1 MVTNEALDLSDS
13 QMSEKEIELVQEL
26 IKVRSEKNQPLNY
39 EQLEGYELP
48 PRSQFS
54 MLKRPAVSIK
64 MGKIRFNM
72 AAIRL
77 FKDIKHI
84 IPVVNRKEKKLAII
98 PCEEEESA
106 SVEWARRRRTDNRWV
121 NKDITSV
128 DFTNNL
134 MKLMGW
140 DPDCRYK
147 IMGYVSNSE
156 RGLILV
162 FELEEATM
170 FEPKR
175 REVVD
180 PNTGKKKI
188 YDPKYY
194 PNKYEGK
201 IGRSYSD
208 YKASLE
214 SAKFEDLGSYESISE
229 SSDTFSEELDVV
241 EQDTEKQN
249 NNLTGVQSQDL
260 DSE

>member
-1 MVTNEALDLSDS
+1 MNTSEALDLENE
-13 QMSEKEIELVQEL
+13 QMNEKEYELIQEL
-26 IKVRSEKNQPLNY
+26 IKIRSDKNQPLNY

-54 MLKRPAVSIK
+54 MVKRPAVSIK
-64 MGKIRFNM
+64 LGKIRFNM

-77 FKDIKHI
+77 FKNIKHI

-98 PCEEEESA
+98 PCDEEESA
-106 SVEWARRRRTDNRWV
+106 SVEWARKRRTDNKWV

-140 DPDCRYK
+140 DTECRYK

-170 FEPKR
+170 FEPRR

-180 PNTGKKKI
+180 PDTGKKKI
-188 YDPKYY
+188 IDPKYY
-194 PNKYEGK
+194 PNKYAGK

-208 YKASLE
+208 YKASLL
-214 SAKFEDLGSYESISE
+214 SAGYEDLGSYESISE
-229 SSDTFSEELDVV
+229 GTGEADKENVEINTEDITPNNTSEEPQGQ
-241 EQDTEKQN
+241 E
-249 NNLTGVQSQDL
+249 
-260 DSE
+260 

>member
-1 MVTNEALDLSDS
+1 MNNSSEALDLSSEQMDS
-13 QMSEKEIELVQEL
+13 KEYELIQEL
-26 IKVRSEKNQPLNY
+26 MKIRSDNNQPLNY

-54 MLKRPAVSIK
+54 MVKRPAVSIK
-64 MGKIRFNM
+64 LGKIRFNM

-77 FKDIKHI
+77 FKNVQHI

-98 PCEEEESA
+98 PCDEEESA
-106 SVEWARRRRTDNRWV
+106 SVEWARKRRTDNRWV

-134 MKLMGW
+134 MKMMGW
-140 DPDCRYK
+140 DTDCRYK
-147 IMGYVSNSE
+147 VLGHVANSE

-175 REVVD
+175 REVID
-180 PNTGKKKI
+180 PTTGKKKI

-214 SAKFEDLGSYESISE
+214 SAGYEDLGSYESISE
-229 SSDTFSEELDVV
+229 RPAEVSEESTLNSSDDMGSAALSE
-241 EQDTEKQN
+241 
-249 NNLTGVQSQDL
+249 QSSDQ
-260 DSE
+260 E

>member
-1 MVTNEALDLSDS
+1 MVTNEALDLNDT
-13 QMSEKEIELVQEL
+13 QMSEKEYELVQEL
-26 IKVRSEKNQPLNY
+26 IKVRSENNQPLNY

-64 MGKIRFNM
+64 LGKLKFNM

-77 FKDIKHI
+77 FKGIQHV

-98 PCEEEESA
+98 PCDEEETA
-106 SVEWARRRRTDNRWV
+106 SVEWARKRRKDNRWV

-134 MKLMGW
+134 MKMMGW
-140 DPDCRYK
+140 DTDCRYK
-147 IMGYVSNSE
+147 IMGYVANSE

-175 REVVD
+175 REVID
-180 PNTGKKKI
+180 PETGKKKI
-188 YDPKYY
+188 YDPRYY
-194 PNKYEGK
+194 PNKYAGK

-214 SAKFEDLGSYESISE
+214 AAKFEYLGSYESISDSFE
-229 SSDTFSEELDVV
+229 VTSEITSEDCISS
-241 EQDTEKQN
+241 KQIN
-249 NNLTGVQSQDL
+249 DISGEHLSDM
-260 DSE
+260 